1 MALQRN
7 ISFVKGDS
15 YAFVVTMTY
24 NGAPLDIT
32 GRTYESQIRR
42 VASADGPPNAQ
53 FTPVLTDPANG
64 ELTLYL
70 YPADTNALNANV
82 KYSWDLQQNDGGT
95 ITTLLIGSV
104 VVVQDVTHP

>member
-1 MALQRN
+1 MALPRS

-24 NGAPLDIT
+24 NGTPLDIT
-32 GRTYESQIRR
+32 GRTYEAMIRR
-42 VASADGPPNAQ
+42 IPAADGTPDAQ
-53 FTPVLTDPANG
+53 FQAVLTDPVNG

-70 YPADTNALNANV
+70 LPTQTDDLNATV
-82 KYSWDLQQNDGGT
+82 KYSWDLQQNNGGV

-104 VVVQDVTHP
+104 TVIQDVTHP